1 MQYAASS
8 YARQWNSPY
17 NVKRET
23 TSVTRW
29 SLNLDTTGTIT
40 NFSNTVGGSI
50 YAGGDRYYVQTA
62 GKSYSL
68 TNPDPQTLQF
78 EIRPGDH
85 ASFDGSSVDRSQVD
99 GAAQSWAAGTPTT
112 IDYQLMV
119 QPNGP
124 NNTFVN
130 TASWTLVGEI
140 HNVDTA
146 LGPNVHTSPPVYI
159 GLDGD
164 HLFVGINNANTPGG
178 LKLWTDPNPIVPGQ
192 YNDIRIQSSV
202 VNNSSGYL
210 DVWINGQ
217 QVVNY
222 HGSIGFGTPTYWDY
236 GLYRQADAPQTI
248 TVDCRNLTLVTGS
261 QAAGWTGV
269 GGTSSGPTG
278 TPTTPVS
285 VAPTVTQASASP
297 GTGVEHAGD
306 TITIT
311 LGFSKAVTVTGT
323 PTLSL
328 NDGGTATYVGGSG
341 TSSLTFKTTVA
352 STGKDTSA
360 LAITSVNLPT
370 GASIKDGSG
379 LAANLSGVVK
389 TFSGLQI
396 NPILPAV
403 TQATASPGTGTEHV
417 GDTITLALGFN
428 EAVTVTGT
436 PTLSLNDGAKA
447 TYVSGSGTGTLTFK
461 TTVASTNTST
471 SALAIT
477 GVNLPSGTAIK
488 DASGIAANLSA
499 AVKTFSG
506 LAVSTAPATP
516 TQPTTPTTPPTPS
529 ATKPVTTPTAPT
541 TPTTPT
547 TPSVQ
552 PAVTQATASPGT
564 GTEHVGD
571 AITLSLGFNE
581 AVTVTGTPTLSLNDG
596 AKATYVSGSGTG
608 TLTFKTTVASTNTST
623 SALAIT
629 GVNLPSGTAI
639 KDASGIAA
647 NLSAAV
653 KTFSGL
659 AVSTAPATPT
669 QPTTPTT
676 PPTPSATKP
685 VLTVADHS
693 LWVAGRGGK
702 VDLGTKV
709 TTTDSNDHVT
719 VNITGLPRYETI
731 TDKLDGQTFRGDNI
745 TLTAAQVASGL
756 ELHSYYR
763 GGGHPT
769 ATLTLTASAKDP
781 TTGAVATASPQT
793 ITVVDP
799 RPATTTTTTTSSH
812 HHHHHHHH
820 HTATNQ
826 HPVAT
831 TTAAAPT
838 TSHTTESTGHQHT
851 AAANTGSLASQGF
864 ALLQQHFDP
873 AASTLATTAAH
884 PIMAADHP
892 AATGT
897 TMASFASQGFALLNQ
912 YLAAHTGHVDPGQFV
927 AALSQATGWG
937 HDSLLA
943 RPQH

>member
-1 MQYAASS
+1 M
-8 YARQWNSPY
+8 
-17 NVKRET
+17 
-23 TSVTRW
+23 
-29 SLNLDTTGTIT
+29 DTTGTIT

-50 YAGGDRYYVQTA
+50 YVGGDRYYVQTA

-68 TNPDPQTLQF
+68 TDPDPQTLQF
-78 EIRPGDH
+78 AIQAGDH

-99 GAAQSWAAGTPTT
+99 GAAQSWTAGTPTT

-146 LGPNVHTSPPVYI
+146 LGANVHTSPPVYV

-164 HLFVGINNANTPGG
+164 HLYVGINNANTPGG

-192 YNDIRIQSSV
+192 YNDIRIQSSI

-210 DVWINGQ
+210 NVWINGK

-236 GLYRQADAPQTI
+236 GLYRQANAPEAL
-248 TVDCRNLTLVTGS
+248 TVDYRNLTLVTGS

-269 GGTSSGPTG
+269 GGPSSN
-278 TPTTPVS
+278 PTTPVN

-306 TITIT
+306 TITMT
-311 LGFSKAVTVTGT
+311 LGFSEAVTVTGM

-352 STGKDTSA
+352 STDKDTSA
-360 LAITSVNLPT
+360 LAITGVNLPT

-379 LAANLSGVVK
+379 LAANLSGAVK

-403 TQATASPGTGTEHV
+403 TQATATPGTGTEHV
-417 GDTITLALGFN
+417 GDTITLSLAFN

-436 PTLSLNDGAKA
+436 PTLSLNDGSKA
-447 TYVSGSGTGTLTFK
+447 TYFGGSGTGTLTFK
-461 TTVASTNTST
+461 TTVASTDTST

-506 LAVSTAPATP
+506 LAVSTAPVTP
-516 TQPTTPTTPPTPS
+516 TQPTTPS
-529 ATKPVTTPTAPT
+529 

-547 TPSVQ
+547 P
-552 PAVTQATASPGT
+552 
-564 GTEHVGD
+564 
-571 AITLSLGFNE
+571 
-581 AVTVTGTPTLSLNDG
+581 
-596 AKATYVSGSGTG
+596 
-608 TLTFKTTVASTNTST
+608 
-623 SALAIT
+623 
-629 GVNLPSGTAI
+629 
-639 KDASGIAA
+639 
-647 NLSAAV
+647 
-653 KTFSGL
+653 
-659 AVSTAPATPT
+659 
-669 QPTTPTT
+669 PTT

-745 TLTAAQVASGL
+745 TLTAAQVDSGL

-781 TTGAVATASPQT
+781 TTGAVATAAPQT

-799 RPATTTTTTTSSH
+799 RPTTTTTTTTSH
-812 HHHHHHHH
+812 HHHHQ
-820 HTATNQ
+820 TATVQ
-826 HPVAT
+826 QPVAT

-838 TSHTTESTGHQHT
+838 TSHTTASTDHQHT
-851 AAANTGSLASQGF
+851 AAASTGSLASQGF
-864 ALLQQHFDP
+864 ALLQQHVDP

-884 PIMAADHP
+884 PTMAAFHP
-892 AATGT
+892 AASGP
-897 TMASFASQGFALLNQ
+897 TMASFASQSFALLNQ
-912 YLAAHTGHVDPGQFV
+912 YLAAHTGHVDPGQIV
-927 AALSQATGWG
+927 AALSHATGWG
-937 HDSLLA
+937 NDSLLA

>member
-1 MQYAASS
+1 M
-8 YARQWNSPY
+8 
-17 NVKRET
+17 
-23 TSVTRW
+23 
-29 SLNLDTTGTIT
+29 DTTGTIT
-40 NFSNTVGGSI
+40 SFTNAAQGYFNI
-50 YAGGDRYYVQTA
+50 GGDSYFVQGP

-85 ASFDGSSVDRSQVD
+85 AWFDGSNVDRSEITGPYASG
-99 GAAQSWAAGTPTT
+99 GAYIPAGTPTA
-112 IDYQLMV
+112 IDYQFMV

-130 TASWTLVGEI
+130 NAWFFVTAEMHDG
-140 HNVDTA
+140 
-146 LGPNVHTSPPVYI
+146 GPVFGTSPPFAI
-159 GLDGD
+159 QLAGD
-164 HLFVGINNANTPGG
+164 HLQVVARYTLPGG
-178 LKLWTDPNPIVPGQ
+178 NPSNGSPDLHNMTLWTDPNPITPGQ
-192 YNDIRIQSSV
+192 YNDIKIQASV
-202 VNNSSGYL
+202 LNNSSGYL
-210 DVWINGQ
+210 QVSVNGT

-222 HGSIGFGTPTYWDY
+222 NGPLGYGNQTTWLQ
-236 GLYRQADAPQTI
+236 GLYRNSGPTETVTADF
-248 TVDCRNLTLVTGS
+248 RNLTLVTGS
-261 QAAGWTGV
+261 QAIGWTGV
-269 GGTSSGPTG
+269 GGT
-278 TPTTPVS
+278 TPS
-285 VAPTVTQASASP
+285 
-297 GTGVEHAGD
+297 
-306 TITIT
+306 
-311 LGFSKAVTVTGT
+311 
-323 PTLSL
+323 
-328 NDGGTATYVGGSG
+328 SG
-341 TSSLTFKTTVA
+341 TSSPTTP
-352 STGKDTSA
+352 T
-360 LAITSVNLPT
+360 IT
-370 GASIKDGSG
+370 
-379 LAANLSGVVK
+379 
-389 TFSGLQI
+389 
-396 NPILPAV
+396 PAV
-403 TQATASPGTGTEHV
+403 TQATATPGTGTEHV
-417 GDTITLALGFN
+417 GDTITLSLAFN

-436 PTLSLNDGAKA
+436 PTLSLNDGGKA

-461 TTVASTNTST
+461 TTVASTDTST

-516 TQPTTPTTPPTPS
+516 TQPTQPTT
-529 ATKPVTTPTAPT
+529 
-541 TPTTPT
+541 
-547 TPSVQ
+547 
-552 PAVTQATASPGT
+552 
-564 GTEHVGD
+564 
-571 AITLSLGFNE
+571 
-581 AVTVTGTPTLSLNDG
+581 
-596 AKATYVSGSGTG
+596 
-608 TLTFKTTVASTNTST
+608 
-623 SALAIT
+623 
-629 GVNLPSGTAI
+629 
-639 KDASGIAA
+639 
-647 NLSAAV
+647 
-653 KTFSGL
+653 
-659 AVSTAPATPT
+659 
-669 QPTTPTT
+669 PTTPTT
-676 PPTPSATKP
+676 PPTPSATEP

-745 TLTAAQVASGL
+745 TLTAAQVDSGL

-812 HHHHHHHH
+812 HH
-820 HTATNQ
+820 TATDHQ
-826 HPVAT
+826 PVAT

-838 TSHTTESTGHQHT
+838 TSHTTESTDHQHT

-884 PIMAADHP
+884 PTIPAFHP

-897 TMASFASQGFALLNQ
+897 TMASFASQSFALLNQ